1 MRNQFVYSCCINT
14 PASGFDELLESIFC
28 LLLVVDEFS
37 LQKVVKTLEEVG
49 VGWQKVRWIRHMG
62 QLVSTSCMTMW
73 SGIVL
78 EKNWAFSVDQVQ
90 ALPFLVHLIDLLSI
104 LLRHNVFAGIQKA
117 VVVRSAA
124 DHQTVTITFSDAR
137 LALESVLELLL
148 SLTTKLVATS
158 CHIKSTFC
166 HTSQSNWEMVIVDAQ
181 DERWWHFKTT
191 IFFISS
197 QLMRHPLTELFHVS
211 NLLQMPNDHRMVN
224 SEFFGNFLCSR
235 KRISFYDGLSW
246 PLSISHSRPLHSS
259 LGSHFLSKTPWTTS
273 TLYVHHSSWAK
284 CTADVASCLHCFTN
298 HFELK

>member
-1 MRNQFVYSCCINT
+1 MSSWKAFSASCWLWT
-14 PASGFDELLESIFC
+14 SFPS
-28 LLLVVDEFS
+28 
-37 LQKVVKTLEEVG
+37 QKVVKALEEVG
-49 VGWQKVRWIRHMG
+49 VGWQEVRWIWHMR
-62 QLVSTSCMTMW
+62 QLESIGCMTW
-73 SGIVL
+73 SGIVV

-90 ALPFLVHLIDLLSI
+90 ALQFLVHLIDLLSI

-124 DHQTVTITFSDAR
+124 DHQTVTMTFSDAR

-148 SLTTKLVATS
+148 SLTTKLVVTR
-158 CHIKSTFC
+158 CHIKSTFR

-211 NLLQMPNDHRMVN
+211 NLLQMPNDRRMVN

-246 PLSISHSRPLHSS
+246 PLSISHGHPLHSS
-259 LGSHFLSKTPWTTS
+259 LGSHFPSKTPWTTS
-273 TLYVHHSSWAK
+273 TLYVHYSSWAK